1 MNMNISDAHWHMLLN
16 HFPIILSITATGL
29 LILALFIRNKV
40 FANTALFLLVLGG
53 ISSIPAFQTGE
64 MAEEVIEAY
73 PEVSEATIERHEDA
87 AATGYTIILISGAIA
102 LVALLIGR
110 KKKEY
115 QMLPV
120 VIGLVAG
127 LTASGFMT
135 WVGSTGGKIRHPE
148 LAQQTANSI
157 PGNNTQDTPLY
168 GGEEDDD
175 D

>member
-1 MNMNISDAHWHMLLN
+1 MNISDAHWHMLLN

-29 LILALFIRNKV
+29 LILALFIRNRI

-53 ISSIPAFQTGE
+53 ISSIPAFQSGE

-73 PEVSEATIERHEDA
+73 PEVSEAVIEKHEDA
-87 AATGYTIILISGAIA
+87 AATGYTIILIAGGIA
-102 LVALLIGR
+102 LLALLIGR
-110 KKKEY
+110 KKKDY

-148 LAQQTANSI
+148 IDQQTAITSPANQ
-157 PGNNTQDTPLY
+157 TQDTQLY
-168 GGEEDDD
+168 GGDEDDD